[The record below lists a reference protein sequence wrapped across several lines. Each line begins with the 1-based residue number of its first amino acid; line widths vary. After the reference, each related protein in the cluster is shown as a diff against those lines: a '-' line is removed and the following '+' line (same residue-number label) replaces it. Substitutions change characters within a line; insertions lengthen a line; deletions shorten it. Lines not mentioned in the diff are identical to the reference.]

1 MTRSIA
7 DKSSGR
13 REGAR
18 PGGRPSGR
26 VRAERRA
33 ARRRWWR
40 TIRRGAA
47 ALSVV
52 AIAVLVV
59 LAYRASGGGGGS
71 SSEELVSSQAPDFTL
86 PTLDGGQVKLS
97 DFRGEKNVLLFFNEG
112 YGCAPCWQQA
122 VALQD
127 TLAEFTAAETEV
139 FTVMVDPPDLLAR
152 EAARWGLT
160 LPILVDRDTH
170 VSHSYNALGGMHA
183 NKPNHTFVFV
193 DKDGV
198 VRWDEDYPSMW
209 VENDVVVEQVRS
221 LAQP

>member
-7 DKSSGR
+7 HKSSGR

-18 PGGRPSGR
+18 A
-26 VRAERRA
+26 RAERRA
-33 ARRRWWR
+33 VRRKWWR
-40 TIRRGAA
+40 AIRRGGVAA
-47 ALSVV
+47 GLL
-52 AIAVLVV
+52 AIAAVIIF
-59 LAYRASGGGGGS
+59 AYRTTGGGGGGS

-86 PTLDGGQVKLS
+86 PTLNGGQVKLS

-183 NKPNHTFVFV
+183 NKPNHTFIFV
-193 DKDGV
+193 DKEGV
-198 VRWDEDYPSMW
+198 VRWDQDYPSMW